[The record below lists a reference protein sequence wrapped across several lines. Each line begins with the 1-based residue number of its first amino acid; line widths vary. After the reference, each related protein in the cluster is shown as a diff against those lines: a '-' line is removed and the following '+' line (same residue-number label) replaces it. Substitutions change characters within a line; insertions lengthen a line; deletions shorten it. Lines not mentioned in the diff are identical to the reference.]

1 MTGWIRD
8 LHYSLRRLSRSPGF
22 TLTSVLLLGLAMA
35 ANVCV
40 FSILYCLLYKPLPY
54 RDADRL
60 VNIVPH
66 LIKENLDAMLDTG
79 HVQIF
84 SHMPE
89 IFDRY
94 GGFGYNVTQFKN
106 GSAAEPDRLPLVFL
120 EPVVADMLGL
130 QPLVGRLP
138 TAEDVGV
145 HDPGRIWVSAR
156 FATEH
161 FGSPKRALNAVLALR
176 LGRYQ
181 IAGVFRPN
189 PVFANTQL
197 WIPVA
202 YTTEALAASADQRYG
217 RASAIGRLAP
227 GMSREEAGRRL
238 NALLPTMVR
247 GDEQLLLSNLRLKVT
262 SLRTIWTDP
271 YTVLILKMMMAAT
284 GVIMLITAFNVSN
297 LYLARLAA
305 RRHESA
311 LIAALG
317 AGPARQLR
325 LHAMDAIVLSGGGL
339 ALGLLLAPIGLVLL
353 DHFWLLPS
361 LSPYP
366 IKVDGMTQVFALC
379 IAIALLGALLATAL
393 WMQRQCGAIQDVL
406 KESGNRQTGGRGIR
420 LARVGLTVSQ
430 VALTITLLVGAG
442 LLVRSASRILHE
454 KMGFERTH
462 LVMSGV
468 SLSVDASN
476 YMTYIRVEQQFLERI
491 ARLPGV
497 ASATMAACNPVGNGM
512 QMASYRPA
520 GANEADV
527 ASWPRA
533 NYCPETD
540 ANYFSVMG
548 TRIVEGRAFDA
559 AEARSRAPV
568 AIVDQGFVKANFPEG
583 SPLGREVTINVASD
597 EANNTGTQGTVRRR
611 LKIVGVV
618 ETVKSMDTF
627 VGFDQKM
634 AVYVPGQQGGEL
646 LIRTSLDLIPLQ
658 RSLTAALHEVSPEAA
673 LGYTAQ
679 ADTQISEFVQNRYPL
694 NGLLKL
700 LSLATLLLASVGLY
714 AVLAYSVRMRA
725 REFGVRLALGEQ
737 PGKLRLGVVLQGMRW
752 AGVGALIAVPLVWMV
767 SRVVASM
774 LYGIAPLDP
783 VTLMGVFLIVLV
795 VCMVA
800 SWWPARLASRI
811 DPLSVLRAE

>member
-1 MTGWIRD
+1 VTDWIRD

-22 TLTSVLLLGLAMA
+22 TLTSVLLLGLALA

-66 LIKENLDAMLDTG
+66 LVKENLDAMLDTG
-79 HVQIF
+79 HVQVF

-94 GGFGYNVTQFKN
+94 GGFGYNVTQLKN
-106 GSAAEPDRLPLVFL
+106 GSATEPDLLPLVFL

-145 HDPGRIWVSAR
+145 QDPGRIWVSTR

-161 FGSPKRALNAVLALR
+161 FGSPDRAFNAVLALR

-181 IAGVFRPN
+181 IAGVLRPN

-217 RASAIGRLAP
+217 RATAIGRLAP

-271 YTVLILKMMMAAT
+271 YTVLILKILMAAT

-325 LHAMDAIVLSGGGL
+325 LHAMDAVVLSGGGL
-339 ALGLLLAPIGLVLL
+339 ALSLLLAPVGLVLL
-353 DHFWLLPS
+353 EHFQLLPA

-366 IKVDGMTQVFALC
+366 IKVDGMTQIFALSV
-379 IAIALLGALLATAL
+379 AIALLGALLATAL

-406 KESGNRQTGGRGIR
+406 KESGNRQTGGRGVR
-420 LARVGLTVSQ
+420 LARIGLTVSQ

-442 LLVRSASRILHE
+442 LLMRSASRILHE
-454 KMGFERTH
+454 KMGFERNH

-497 ASATMAACNPVGNGM
+497 VSATMAACNPVGNGM
-512 QMASYRPA
+512 QMASYRPV

-540 ANYFSVMG
+540 TNYFSVMG
-548 TRIVEGRAFDA
+548 TRIVAGRAFDA
-559 AEARSRAPV
+559 VEARSRAPV
-568 AIVDQGFVKANFPEG
+568 AIVDQGFVKANFPEE
-583 SPLGREVTINVASD
+583 SPLGREITINVASD

-611 LKIVGVV
+611 LRIVGVV
-618 ETVKSMDTF
+618 ETMKSMDTF

-658 RSLTAALHEVSPEAA
+658 RSLTAALHAVSPEAA

-714 AVLAYSVRMRA
+714 AVLAYSVRMRT
-725 REFGVRLALGEQ
+725 REFGVRLALGER
-737 PGKLRLGVVLQGMRW
+737 PGKLRLGVALQGLRW
-752 AGVGALIAVPLVWMV
+752 AGVGAVIAVPLVWMV

-783 VTLMGVFLIVLV
+783 VTLMGVFLIVFV